1 MMEDFLCE
9 IEEHFL
15 FGTLTVFAVRRQDG
29 SPVLGLKARIGS
41 SIEEACGKG

>member
-15 FGTLTVFAVRRQDG
+15 FGSLVVQAVRRRDG
-29 SPVLGLKARIGS
+29 SPISGLRARIGS